1 MQRVFCAAVAL
12 GALATTALGQTIYPI
27 DRAEILAGARF
38 DLKVEFPPA
47 PEAADGAEAAPS
59 KIRVTINGEDAGKF
73 LGRDPL
79 IDRDE
84 DRLSHTAY
92 WLRSVS
98 LPKAGHYVVEASD
111 GASSAK
117 VEWEAFDT
125 PEGRLAKNVILL
137 IGDGMSMA
145 HRTAAR
151 MLSKGIR
158 QGRYGGELAMDDMP
172 SMALIST
179 SGMDSIV
186 TDSANSASAYA
197 TGHKSCVKAL
207 GVYCARN
214 RSALGHPNV
223 ETIAE
228 LAKRKLGLAIGVV
241 TDTEIEDATPAAM
254 VAHTRLRTDYDN
266 IVRMLYWLQPEVVL
280 GGGSLNFRPSGQAGG
295 KRKDGEDY
303 IAKFKGAGYQFAD
316 TKEALAVAANDPKT
330 TKLLGL
336 FNDKN
341 IDGAL
346 DRKFLKKG
354 TVARF
359 PDQPDLTDE
368 MRAAL
373 EVLSRSPNGFFL
385 MVEAGRIDKYS
396 HSLDWERAVYDT
408 IMFDNVVAMAKDY
421 AQKKGDTL
429 VIVVPDHAH
438 PVSIIGTYDDAKGEQ
453 LRDRLQ
459 TYADAGFPDY
469 PPADAD
475 GFPERVDVSRRLALV
490 FAAYPDYCDTGRPYL
505 DGENIPAVQP
515 AGQDAATPKQAVP
528 GTPTT
533 TGASTL
539 PVVPVEQTSPGSS
552 KKAASGESD
561 GPAVANEVYC
571 KRGSARRIGNLPIT
585 ARNGV
590 HAADDVVLTAMGPGA
605 DVLHGR
611 RDNTFVFRAMARALG
626 LGR

>member
-1 MQRVFCAAVAL
+1 MQRIFCTALAL

-27 DRAEILAGARF
+27 DRAELLAGARF
-38 DLKVEFPPA
+38 DLKVEFPAVPK
-47 PEAADGAEAAPS
+47 AADGVEPAPS
-59 KIRVTINGEDAGKF
+59 EVRVTINGEDAGKF
-73 LGRDPL
+73 LGRDPF

-84 DRLSHTAY
+84 DRLGQTAY

-111 GASSAK
+111 GTNRSK
-117 VEWEAFDT
+117 VEWDAYDT

-151 MLSKGIR
+151 MLSKGMR

-186 TDSANSASAYA
+186 TDSANAASAYA

-280 GGGSLNFRPSGQAGG
+280 GGGSLNFRPSGEAGG

-359 PDQPDLTDE
+359 PNQPDLTDE

-408 IMFDNVVAMAKDY
+408 IMFDNVVAMAKAY

-475 GFPERVDVSRRLALV
+475 GFPDKVDVSRRLALV

-505 DGENIPAVQP
+505 DGENMPAIQRESQATGVAQP
-515 AGQDAATPKQAVP
+515 VP
-528 GTPTT
+528 GTQTT
-533 TGASTL
+533 TGSAKPAS
-539 PVVPVEQTSPGSS
+539 
-552 KKAASGESD
+552 SGDSE

-585 ARNGV
+585 SRNGV